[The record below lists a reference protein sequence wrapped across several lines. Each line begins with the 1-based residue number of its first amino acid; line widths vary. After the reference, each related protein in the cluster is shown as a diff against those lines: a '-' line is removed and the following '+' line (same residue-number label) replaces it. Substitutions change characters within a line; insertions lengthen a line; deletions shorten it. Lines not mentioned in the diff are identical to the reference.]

1 MIKTTITIPFICGD
15 GIGPE
20 IMSAARRVI
29 DEAVRNASKSE
40 KQIVWKECLA
50 GKKALEEYGEALPAD
65 TLQAIKDYK
74 IVLKGPLTTP
84 VGGGYRSLNVR
95 LRQELNL
102 YACIRQARWFEGL
115 PSPHCAP
122 RGIDIILFRENTED
136 IYIGIEYQPG
146 SKDHKCWMDA
156 FKRSHPEDYIRLPFP
171 EECGI
176 GIKPISKSGSQRL
189 VRAAIVWALTN
200 HKHRLTLVH
209 KGNIMKYTEGAFCN
223 WGYDLAKSDFA
234 EKVFTKRQFE
244 AVYKEKGKEA
254 ADSLKAE
261 KQISGVLWMDDL
273 IADVAFEQLITYPQQ
288 FEVIATTNLN
298 GDYLSDAA
306 AALTGGVGISPGAN
320 INFETGIGIFEANHG
335 SADDIAG
342 RNLANPSSLILS
354 GEMMLRFMGW
364 LDEADMLH
372 HAVEETIRSKRV
384 TSDLARQ
391 IDNAEPLGTQ
401 EFAEEII
408 SQMVERT

>member
-1 MIKTTITIPFICGD
+1 MKKTTITIPFICGD

-29 DEAVRNASKSE
+29 DEAVRKASKSE

-50 GKKALEEYGEALPAD
+50 GKKAMEEYGEALPAD

-95 LRQELNL
+95 LRQELDL
-102 YACIRQARWFEGL
+102 YACIRKTRWFEGL

-122 RGIDIILFRENTED
+122 RGIDITLFRENTED

-146 SKDHKCWMDA
+146 SKDHKRWMDT
-156 FKRSHPEDYIRLPFP
+156 FKRSHPEDYIRLPSP
-171 EECGI
+171 EQCGI

-320 INFETGIGIFEANHG
+320 INFETGIGVFEANHG
-335 SADDIAG
+335 SADNIAG

-372 HAVEETIRSKRV
+372 HAVEETIRLKRV
-384 TSDLARQ
+384 TRDLARQ

>member
-29 DEAVRNASKSE
+29 DEAVRKASKSE
-40 KQIVWKECLA
+40 KQIAWKECLA
-50 GKKALEEYGEALPAD
+50 GKNAMEECGEALPAG

-146 SKDHKCWMDA
+146 SKDHKRWMDA